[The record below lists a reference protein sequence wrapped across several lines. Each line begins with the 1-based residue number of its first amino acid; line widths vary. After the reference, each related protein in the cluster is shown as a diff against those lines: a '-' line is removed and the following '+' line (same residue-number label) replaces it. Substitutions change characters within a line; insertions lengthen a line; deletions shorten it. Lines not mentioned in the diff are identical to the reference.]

1 GGGGAGQAR
10 RGGPERRPAADGA
23 GQRPADG
30 TARPAARHRRELP
43 AAQVQR
49 KLPRL
54 AGPAGRDG
62 EPYRGRPAGLQRGR
76 EPLQRLHPALP
87 ASADGEG
94 PWEGATAV
102 LRVGDAG
109 RGAGAEGGFLQIECC
124 GDATRAAK
132 TVAAVSIPGFRE
144 TAQYVQRAAFTPSTL
159 ARRLPVLPSAVAR
172 VLALIRAVGRQHA

>member
-1 GGGGAGQAR
+1 GLYRGGRGPGQAL

-23 GQRPADG
+23 GQRPALG
-30 TARPAARHRRELP
+30 APRSAARDRRELP

-62 EPYRGRPAGLQRGR
+62 ESYRGCPAGLQRGR

-87 ASADGEG
+87 ASANGEG
-94 PWEGATAV
+94 PREGATAV

-109 RGAGAEGGFLQIECC
+109 GGAGAEGGLLQIGCC
-124 GDATRAAK
+124 GHATLAAK
-132 TVAAVSIPGFRE
+132 NVDAVSIPGFRE
-144 TAQYVQRAAFTPSTL
+144 TAQYVQRAAF
-159 ARRLPVLPSAVAR
+159 APSA
-172 VLALIRAVGRQHA
+172 L